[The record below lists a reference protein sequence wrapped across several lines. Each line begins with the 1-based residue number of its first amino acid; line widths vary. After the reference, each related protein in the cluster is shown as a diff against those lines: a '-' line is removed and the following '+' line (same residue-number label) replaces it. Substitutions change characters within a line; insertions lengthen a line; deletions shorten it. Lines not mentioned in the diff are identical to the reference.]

1 MLKGLFKFVLAIA
14 VAAVVAVGGI
24 NACVVLSAN
33 PAITTLDKYEQS
45 RVASC
50 DAIVVLGASVLP
62 DGSLSPI
69 LQKRVVVQTSRGIL
83 HPAPADSVF
92 EYLLETRFPGNR
104 YRMTPGRPT
113 KYLYVFRR
121 RHHLVEL
128 HSSAFGLF

>member
-14 VAAVVAVGGI
+14 AAAVVAVGGI

-69 LQKRVVVQTSRGIL
+69 LQSNFVLSFFGSVV
-83 HPAPADSVF
+83 
-92 EYLLETRFPGNR
+92 
-104 YRMTPGRPT
+104 
-113 KYLYVFRR
+113 K
-121 RHHLVEL
+121 
-128 HSSAFGLF
+128 

>member
-14 VAAVVAVGGI
+14 AAAVVAVGGI

-69 LQKRVVVQTSRGIL
+69 LQKRVDAAIDLYFKGV
-83 HPAPADSVF
+83 APHC
-92 EYLLETRFPGNR
+92 R
-104 YRMTPGRPT
+104 YVWRRPRIELRRT
-113 KYLYVFRR
+113 KRD
-121 RHHLVEL
+121 E
-128 HSSAFGLF
+128 GLCHCAGCS